1 MTAMPDGSSTTVE
14 ILLYGL
20 GLCVTAIVSL
30 CGALF
35 YMLNRS
41 DTLIKEKDDVI
52 SQLADAGSKL
62 ASQVERS
69 NDLEAERQK
78 MQMLRDRGL

>member
-1 MTAMPDGSSTTVE
+1 MPDGSSTTVE
-14 ILLYGL
+14 ILIYVL
-20 GLCVTAIVSL
+20 GLFLTGLVSL
-30 CGALF
+30 WGALF
-35 YMLNRS
+35 YMLRRS

-69 NDLEAERQK
+69 NDLEAERQN
-78 MQMLRDRGL
+78 MQRFRDRGL

>member
-1 MTAMPDGSSTTVE
+1 MPDGSSTTVE
-14 ILLYGL
+14 ILIYVL
-20 GLCVTAIVSL
+20 GLFLTALVSL
-30 CGALF
+30 WGALF
-35 YMLNRS
+35 YMLRRS

-69 NDLEAERQK
+69 NDLESERQK